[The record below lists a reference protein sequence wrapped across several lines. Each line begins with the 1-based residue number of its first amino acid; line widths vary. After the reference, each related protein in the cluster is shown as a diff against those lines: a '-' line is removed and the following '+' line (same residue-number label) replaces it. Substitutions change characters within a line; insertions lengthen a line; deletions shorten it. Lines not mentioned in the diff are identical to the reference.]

1 VVKYLK
7 QISPRDD
14 SVTKYPLDDTTNM
27 YFIVQSDAKFT
38 SAFAGV

>member
-1 VVKYLK
+1 MVKYIK

-14 SVTKYPLDDTTNM
+14 SVTKYPCDDTTNI
-27 YFIVQSDAKFT
+27 YFIVQSDYKFT